1 MEKEQMRKNLN
12 KFLKTYFDS
21 CKEVYE
27 EINFEKI
34 TSTQFKYLKEI
45 YKREKVTTTELAE
58 ILNLSK
64 PTITEFIQKFT
75 ASNIVTK
82 TQSKEDKRVFFI
94 TLTEIGKT
102 LATTNAL
109 ESNRMVKNMQDNL
122 SEEDLLQL
130 MHIFEKFGRDQT

>member
-1 MEKEQMRKNLN
+1 MEKETIRKNLN

-45 YKREKVTTTELAE
+45 HQRERVTSTELAE
-58 ILNLSK
+58 ILQLSK
-64 PTITEFIQKFT
+64 PTITEFIQKFNE
-75 ASNIVTK
+75 SNIVKK
-82 TQSKEDKRVFFI
+82 TQSEEDKRVFYI

-102 LATTNAL
+102 LATTNTL
-109 ESNRMVKNMQDNL
+109 ESVRMVENMQKIL
-122 SEEDLLQL
+122 TKEELEILTN
-130 MHIFEKFGRDQT
+130 IFSKFGEE

>member
-1 MEKEQMRKNLN
+1 MEKEEIRKNLN
-12 KFLKTYFDS
+12 RFLKTYFES
-21 CKEVYE
+21 CKEVYK

-45 YKREKVTTTELAE
+45 HRRGQVTTTELSE

-64 PTITEFIQKFT
+64 PTITEFIQKFN
-75 ASNIVTK
+75 ASNIVNK

-102 LATTNAL
+102 LATTNTL
-109 ESNRMVKNMQDNL
+109 ESIRMVENMGKIL
-122 SEEDLLQL
+122 TKEELETISN
-130 MHIFEKFGRDQT
+130 MFEKFGED